1 MRPIAL
7 HASRITYA
15 DPDTGSE
22 VTIEAALPAYWP
34 EAARCT

>member
-1 MRPIAL
+1 L